1 MLALFKIRN
10 VLSGAEMSIAW
21 HWYAYSIPSALVDF
35 TAEADIYE
43 SASGPM
49 VEICE

>member
-1 MLALFKIRN
+1 
-10 VLSGAEMSIAW
+10 MSIAW
-21 HWYAYSIPSALVDF
+21 HWYAYSIPSVLADF
-35 TAEADIYE
+35 TAEADIYK